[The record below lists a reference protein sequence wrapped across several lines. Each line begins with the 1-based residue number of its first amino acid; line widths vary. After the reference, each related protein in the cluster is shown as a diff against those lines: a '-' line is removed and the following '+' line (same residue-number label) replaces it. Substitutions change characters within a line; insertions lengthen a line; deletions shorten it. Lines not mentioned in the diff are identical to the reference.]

1 MPNHDS
7 SLSRSDVMFPPAEE
21 VTDRSHALVPMQ
33 PTPVPAMPAM
43 GMGFPTG
50 PEIIHGSF
58 NQTWLMNCLRRR
70 WIAALLLGMLAATM
84 AALVMMWLFPES
96 SAITAYLEVKGTE
109 QNALD
114 GKKKAMQN
122 KELELFQETQ
132 KALIRSQFVL
142 KAAIS
147 PKAISQLEAVRKES
161 NPTQWLYDGLK
172 VTFKGEILEVSYSG
186 EEDSEAMK
194 KVIDSVIDHYIK
206 EVRDTKRIEKQ
217 SVIEKLRELHKDL
230 KLDLEKKIDAYTSLA
245 NELEAGDQSIA
256 NSILNMLIADLR
268 TTNKEIAGV
277 KQELIDIEV
286 GRQLAETM
294 ARSNS
299 AVEEGV
305 RIALEKD
312 PIMLNLRNEQ
322 YAITEQERSL
332 SNTSRHRSA
341 ALKQLQQQQARLQQ
355 EIENYEYQT
364 KAKLRQEMRNAP
376 NESLRLAM
384 TEYISRRGQLYKT
397 MEELEAKKTNIEEQI
412 QQRGQKSGKL
422 AVKESEIEQLKE
434 IERTMDIRLR
444 EADVEDDTAK
454 ESIRIMQKAYAED
467 KINTIQRF
475 AIAGVGGI
483 GAFCAT
489 CYLIALVEFRRRR
502 LNSAT
507 DVDEGLGLRVLGV
520 LPPIASRKAMQ
531 SGSPIAVQLSESI
544 DSVRATLMHDSTSR
558 GRQVVLVTSPGTMEG
573 TTTVAS
579 HLALSFARAGRR
591 TLLIDGDLREPAL
604 HKLFGMPAEDGLSEV
619 LRSELDVA
627 DAVRPTNTEGLW
639 LLPSGH
645 CDMDAIH
652 GLATDQLQPIF
663 EKLREEF
670 DFVVID
676 APPVLGLADTLS
688 IGQHV
693 DGVILTV
700 LRDHSEV
707 RKIHQASELLRGLGI
722 RLLGS
727 VVNGVPVKADRRIA
741 RLHRNQAA
749 KPKKLA
755 EKPVAPAA
763 AAAPVNGSAKAPVS
777 EAPQPPTPPV
787 SDPIPESPQIE
798 LPDDGVIGDIDL
810 DDIDLSDFD
819 K

>member
-33 PTPVPAMPAM
+33 PAPASAMPAM

-50 PEIIHGSF
+50 PEIIHGAF
-58 NQTWLMNCLRRR
+58 NQTWLLNCLRRR
-70 WIAALLLGMLAATM
+70 WIAAVLLGMLAAAI
-84 AALVMMWLFPES
+84 AAVFLMWLFPES
-96 SAITAYLEVKGTE
+96 SAITAYLEVKGAE

-142 KAAIS
+142 KAALS
-147 PKAISQLEAVRKES
+147 PSAISQTEAVRNQK
-161 NPTQWLYDGLK
+161 NPIQWLYDGLK
-172 VTFKGEILEVSYSG
+172 VTFKGEILEISYSG
-186 EEDSEAMK
+186 EEDSEDMK
-194 KVIDSVIDHYIK
+194 KIVDSVIAHYK
-206 EVRDTKRIEKQ
+206 EEVQEKKRQDKQ
-217 SVIEKLRELHKDL
+217 EMIDKLRLLHDDL
-230 KLDLEKKIDAYTSLA
+230 KVDLEKKIDAYTTLA

-277 KQELIDIEV
+277 KQEMIDIEV
-286 GRQLAETM
+286 GRQLAETI
-294 ARSNS
+294 ARSNT
-299 AVEEGV
+299 AVDEAV
-305 RIALEKD
+305 RAALEKD

-322 YAITEQERSL
+322 YAVAEQIRSI
-332 SNTSRHRSA
+332 SNASKGRSPL
-341 ALKQLQQQQARLQQ
+341 LKQLNQQEVRLQQ
-355 EIENYEYQT
+355 EIENYEFKT
-364 KAKLRQEMRNAP
+364 KSKLRQEFRNAP
-376 NESLRLAM
+376 KESLRLAM
-384 TEYISRRGQLYKT
+384 TEFISRRSQLYKT
-397 MEELEAKKTNIEEQI
+397 MDELELKKADIEEQI
-412 QQRGQKSGKL
+412 QQRGQRSGKL
-422 AVKESEIEQLKE
+422 ALMESEIEQLKE
-434 IERTMDIRLR
+434 IERTMDTRLR

-454 ESIRIMQKAYAED
+454 ESIRTMQPAAAENQ
-467 KINTIQRF
+467 INTVQRF

-520 LPPIASRKAMQ
+520 LPPIASRRSMQ

-558 GRQVVLVTSPGTMEG
+558 GRQVVLITSPGTMEG

-604 HKLFGMPAEDGLSEV
+604 HKLFGMPADDGLSEV

-639 LLPSGH
+639 LLPAGH

-707 RKIHQASELLRGLGI
+707 RKIYQASELLRNLGI

-727 VVNGVPVKADRRIA
+727 VVNGVPIKADRRIA

-755 EKPVAPAA
+755 EKPVKQATS
-763 AAAPVNGSAKAPVS
+763 VNGSAQETPVK
-777 EAPQPPTPPV
+777 EAPKPATPPV
-787 SDPIPESPQIE
+787 SESIPESPQIE